1 MSTIAMPNPPGA
13 TTPPPA
19 NSGPKSW
26 RWTRDQYYKLGELG
40 FFDGK
45 RVELIRGE
53 IIEMS
58 PQGWPHAVG
67 KSKVADALRAAFAGI
82 GTVMEQTPHPTPDSD
97 PEPDVRVI
105 AGRYEDYTDHPPTA
119 LLLVE
124 VADSTLAYDTT
135 TKAELYA
142 TAGVADYWVLDLTNR
157 LLLVFRDP
165 QPLALPAALAATAY
179 QTHLTLG
186 PNDTVS
192 PLAAPTAVIRVADL
206 LP

>member
-1 MSTIAMPNPPGA
+1 MSAIATPATPAGT

-19 NSGPKSW
+19 NAGPRRLK
-26 RWTRDQYYKLGELG
+26 WTREEYYRLGELG
-40 FFDGK
+40 MFRGK
-45 RVELIRGE
+45 RVERIHGE

-67 KSKVADALRAAFAGI
+67 KSKTADALRLVFAGV
-82 GTVMEQTPHPTPDSD
+82 GSVMEQTPHPTDDSD

-105 AGRYEDYTDHPPTA
+105 RGRYADYTDHPPTA

-124 VADSTLAYDTT
+124 VSDATLDYDLT

-142 TAGVADYWVLDLTNR
+142 TAGVADYWVLDVNARVLH
-157 LLLVFRDP
+157 VFRDP
-165 QPLALPAALAATAY
+165 QPNASLNVTTY
-179 QTHLTLG
+179 QTHDVLN
-186 PNDTVS
+186 PADSVS
-192 PLAAPTAVIRVADL
+192 PLAAPGASIRVADL